1 MQKLVAIFA
10 LDVAAYAV
18 VSNHYYIVFYIS
30 AEAAKTWSDTEIL
43 TP

>member
-10 LDVAAYAV
+10 LDIEAYAV
-18 VSNHYYIVFYIS
+18 IRNHYCILLYIDT
-30 AEAAKTWSDTEIL
+30 EAAKTWSDTEIL